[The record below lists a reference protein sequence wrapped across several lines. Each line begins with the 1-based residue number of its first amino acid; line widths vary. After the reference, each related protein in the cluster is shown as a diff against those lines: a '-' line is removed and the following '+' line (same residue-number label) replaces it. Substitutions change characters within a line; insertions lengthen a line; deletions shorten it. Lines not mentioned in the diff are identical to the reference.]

1 VVTVVLRDTKTLD
14 LVKMIGKSL
23 LVDSGKIVDC
33 VLEDVGLFSE
43 VEKSTCVVVGALDD
57 VTIGDDVVDA
67 VVVEVLVVVDGDE
80 VDDDVDVVDVA
91 VVDDVSCA
99 VDGVCVVDCVVGSDD
114 DDVVVGGDVVSVTLG
129 KHRPNKDVTS
139 PRLLLAHMRPAVH
152 GHSNTDWRVLH

>member
-1 VVTVVLRDTKTLD
+1 VTVVTVVLRDTKTLD

-43 VEKSTCVVVGALDD
+43 VEISTRVVVGAWDD
-57 VTIGDDVVDA
+57 VTIGDVVVDA
-67 VVVEVLVVVDGDE
+67 VMVEVIVVVDGDE

-91 VVDDVSCA
+91 GVDDVSCA

-114 DDVVVGGDVVSVTLG
+114 GDVVSVTLG

-139 PRLLLAHMRPAVH
+139 PRLLLAHIRPAMH